1 MKVALASDH
10 RGFSAKEKIK
20 VYLQSKG
27 MTVNDFGCTS
37 NVACDYPDAGLPAA
51 ESVAGGGSD
60 AGILLCGTG
69 IGMCMAAN
77 KVYGVRAALCH
88 DELTAQLSRAHNNA
102 NVLCLPADLMGD
114 ELMRRVIETWLNT
127 TFDGGRHDRRVA
139 KILEYEAK
147 GGARHC

>member
-10 RGFSAKEKIK
+10 RGFAAKEKIK

-27 MTVNDFGCTS
+27 LTVTDFGCNS

-51 ESVAGGGSD
+51 ESVVSGACD
-60 AGILLCGTG
+60 MGILLCGTG
-69 IGMCMAAN
+69 IGMCMTAN

-102 NVLCLPADLMGD
+102 NVLCLPADLMGE
-114 ELMRRVIETWLNT
+114 ELMRRVVETWLNT
-127 TFDGGRHDRRVA
+127 PFDGGRHERRIA
-139 KILEYEAK
+139 KIIEYET
-147 GGARHC
+147 RNSTRRR